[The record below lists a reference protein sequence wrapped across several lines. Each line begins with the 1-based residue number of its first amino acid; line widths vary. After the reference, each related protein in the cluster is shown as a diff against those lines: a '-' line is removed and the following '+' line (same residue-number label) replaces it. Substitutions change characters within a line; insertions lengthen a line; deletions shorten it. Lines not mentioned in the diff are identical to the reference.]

1 MSLKKTNHTGLYI
14 DSPVWMENRKA
25 TKNTINKKSNKCFF
39 QYTVTVLLNHE
50 ENKKNPER
58 IIKN

>member
-1 MSLKKTNHTGLYI
+1 
-14 DSPVWMENRKA
+14 MENRKA
-25 TKNTINKKSNKCFF
+25 TKNTVNKKSNKCFF

>member
-1 MSLKKTNHTGLYI
+1 
-14 DSPVWMENRKA
+14 MENRKS